1 MKTNIIKI
9 ALKDTVIYLILLVL
23 LSVIITYITI
33 QISLFV
39 KYGIDGIL
47 FSNYTDIPKY
57 INTIF
62 THNYK
67 NDLLIIAIINI
78 SKKCNK
84 YCNRDIKEKLKD
96 NYIYI

>member
-9 ALKDTVIYLILLVL
+9 ALKNTVIYLTLLVL

-67 NDLLIIAIINI
+67 NDLFFVSFLLYHINYNFHI
-78 SKKCNK
+78 PNLA
-84 YCNRDIKEKLKD
+84 YVYRVLVLNL
-96 NYIYI
+96 Y